1 LEVKEMT
8 KKYLVI
14 IKREKNY
21 NIVRCKELNL
31 TIKVKQDESTLDF
44 IEKEICDY
52 LIDKILKGEE
62 ISEGINDLEKIP
74 RTLKNETVFVATF
87 DLELEVAKRRNKL
100 IKKTLTLPEYLNVLG
115 MRENLNFSQI
125 LAEGLREK
133 LKIK

>member
-1 LEVKEMT
+1 MT

-87 DLELEVAKRRNKL
+87 ELELEVAKRRNKL

>member
-1 LEVKEMT
+1 MT

-21 NIVRCKELNL
+21 NIVRCEELNL

-44 IEKEICDY
+44 IEKEISEY
-52 LIDKILKGEE
+52 LVNKVLKGET
-62 ISEGINDLEKIP
+62 ISEGINELEKIP

>member
-1 LEVKEMT
+1 MT

>member
-1 LEVKEMT
+1 MT

-52 LIDKILKGEE
+52 LIDKILKVEE

>member
-1 LEVKEMT
+1 MT

-87 DLELEVAKRRNKL
+87 DLELEVAKGRNKL

>member
-1 LEVKEMT
+1 MT

-44 IEKEICDY
+44 LEKEICDY

>member
-1 LEVKEMT
+1 MT

-87 DLELEVAKRRNKL
+87 DLELEAAKRRNKL

>member
-1 LEVKEMT
+1 MT

-62 ISEGINDLEKIP
+62 ISEEINDLEKIP